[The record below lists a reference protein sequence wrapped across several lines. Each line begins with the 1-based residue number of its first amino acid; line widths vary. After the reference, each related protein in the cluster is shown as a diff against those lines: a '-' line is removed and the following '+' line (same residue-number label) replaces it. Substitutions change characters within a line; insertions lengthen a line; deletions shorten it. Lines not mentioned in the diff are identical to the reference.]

1 MRFLRMSF
9 VRILAVRILKRLRRK
24 QRLVSESCVTTYRG
38 SRNDKVDTLRESAVT
53 TTRFLVFKEVEAEVE
68 GMLAVE

>member
-24 QRLVSESCVTTYRG
+24 QRLVSESCATTYRG
-38 SRNDKVDTLRESAVT
+38 SRNDQVDTFRESAAT
-53 TTRFLVFKEVEAEVE
+53 TTRILVFEEVEAEVE
-68 GMLAVE
+68 GMLAVK